1 MSFPTVS
8 YDMRDAHRRMPGQ
21 VIARTRA
28 IERGDGVDFYVVR
41 NSYLKGHKHL
51 PGDLEGIESHRG

>member
-28 IERGDGVDFYVVR
+28 IERGMGELQLFGEIE
-41 NSYLKGHKHL
+41 GHSENAAPEEENK
-51 PGDLEGIESHRG
+51 